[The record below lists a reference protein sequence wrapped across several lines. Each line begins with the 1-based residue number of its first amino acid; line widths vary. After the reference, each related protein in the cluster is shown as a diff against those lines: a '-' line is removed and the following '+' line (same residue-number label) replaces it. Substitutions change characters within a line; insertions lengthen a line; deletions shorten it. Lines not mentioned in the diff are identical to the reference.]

1 MATLGPE
8 LADPRL
14 TATDEE
20 FAAARPGARAAIERA
35 KDREFHGLDLVLNYT
50 YAGSPIIAAGAGER
64 LPHAWLG
71 PGDSLYDHLG
81 PEFTLIRC
89 GTRDDTLVKAAAAL
103 GLPLTVLDLDAPRQP
118 RQPPAPHDAPASH
131 EAPVSHQPQEPD
143 WADYLGGEL
152 VLVRPDQHV
161 SWRGSAPQDPE
172 AVLRRAVSPVG

>member
-1 MATLGPE
+1 VGLGDRVLGHRNMATLGPE

-14 TATDEE
+14 AATDEE

-89 GTRDDTLVKAAAAL
+89 GTRDETLVKAAATR
-103 GLPLTVLDLDAPRQP
+103 GLPLTVLDLDG
-118 RQPPAPHDAPASH
+118 
-131 EAPVSHQPQEPD
+131 
-143 WADYLGGEL
+143 ADHLGGEL

-161 SWRGSAPQDPE
+161 SWRGSAPDAAGDPD
-172 AVLRRAVSPVG
+172 AILWRAVSP

>member
-14 TATDEE
+14 AATDEE

-50 YAGSPIIAAGAGER
+50 YASSPIIAAGAGER

-81 PEFTLIRC
+81 PEFTLIRS
-89 GTRDDTLVKAAAAL
+89 GTRDDALVKDDTLVKAAAAL
-103 GLPLTVLDLDAPRQP
+103 GLPLTVLDLDL
-118 RQPPAPHDAPASH
+118 DA
-131 EAPVSHQPQEPD
+131 
-143 WADYLGGEL
+143 LGGEL

-161 SWRGSAPQDPE
+161 SWRGSVTDVAGDPE
-172 AVLRRAVSPVG
+172 AIIRRAVSPDS